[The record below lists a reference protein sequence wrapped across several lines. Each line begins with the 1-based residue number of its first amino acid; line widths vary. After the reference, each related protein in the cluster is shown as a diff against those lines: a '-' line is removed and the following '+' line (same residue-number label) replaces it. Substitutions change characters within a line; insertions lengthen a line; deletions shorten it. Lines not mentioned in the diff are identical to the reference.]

1 VYRRHRFGAD
11 CGVDVTRVSCVV
23 SHCRLGRVVNK
34 HVSDFLSHPVSCDVR
49 RLVPV
54 RQRVGFWRMA
64 DGMRIRDGGAHDR
77 RGTHEPTAAAGQRAA
92 PAPRVP
98 PAHLRDT
105 KGGRSRL
112 SPETRTCRTA
122 FVTAQLTP
130 CYLFSAEVSKD
141 ASQRRGPRAGSMRG
155 LHARA
160 DGPDLLG
167 EARREPRCLED
178 DARIAWHWRRADG
191 GERLAGE
198 SELS

>member
-1 VYRRHRFGAD
+1 MCHVGRR
-11 CGVDVTRVSCVV
+11 VV
-23 SHCRLGRVVNK
+23 SRLSYNVNILFG
-34 HVSDFLSHPVSCDVR
+34 FLTRLARGAKTCLCTLILSLILSCDVR

-64 DGMRIRDGGAHDR
+64 DGMRIRDGGAHHR
-77 RGTHEPTAAAGQRAA
+77 RGTHEPTAAAGQRRSAA
-92 PAPRVP
+92 RRESR
-98 PAHLRDT
+98 HLRDT